1 MEQKPTEQG
10 EQKESIQPP
19 AAETQQKKSSNKTLL
34 IVLVV
39 IAVLGAITLVG
50 GYFVVKI
57 AKTKISEKVGQKIG
71 ENIIERAIE
80 QGVGENADVNA
91 EDGSVSIKTDSG
103 TFAASE
109 SGNIKLPSDFPTDVF
124 TYPDAK
130 IKLSTTNPADSTEG
144 TEAFFMVA
152 YSVNRSVADVISK
165 YKEEMAK
172 NGWTLKSEANY
183 GGMMI
188 NFKKGTREIFLT
200 ISEDQEGKNGTTT
213 VSLTS
218 SGS

>member
-19 AAETQQKKSSNKTLL
+19 AAETQQKKSSNKTLM
-34 IVLVV
+34 IVLIV
-39 IAVLGAITLVG
+39 IAVLGVSTLVG

-71 ENIIERAIE
+71 ENMIERAIE

-103 TFAASE
+103 TFVASG
-109 SGNIKLPSDFPTDVF
+109 SGNIKLPSDFPADVF

-130 IKLSTTNPADSTEG
+130 INLSTSNPADPTEG
-144 TEAFFMVA
+144 TKASFMVA
-152 YSVNRSVADVISK
+152 YTVNKSVAEVISK
-165 YKEEMAK
+165 YKDEMAK
-172 NGWTLKSEANY
+172 NGWALKSEANY
-183 GGMMI
+183 GGMMV

-200 ISEDQEGKNGTTT
+200 VSDNQEGENGATM

-218 SGS
+218 SES